1 MSEEG
6 RVPLPQCPLANHHQG
21 ARRACSLLVRGL
33 ASWPGRTGG
42 RGSVKGT
49 EGCRTGSDTC
59 QGSGSWGRDGA
70 AGPGGRVL
78 AGAGSD
84 ARLHGGLRADHR
96 GRAAGAH
103 HPLPALLQPG
113 PHLQEVPG
121 VEARHQ
127 LPLLRAPGIQLFLQ
141 HAFPVQ
147 VLPHAGG
154 RIFPGTDGGFCLH
167 VSLWGS
173 PHDTLWAPGQ
183 PLLPG
188 PGLHHHAG
196 VCVEPAEPGP
206 SDELFWPPQLPG
218 ALPALGAHGL
228 LAAPGQLR
236 AGGPAGKLIFDDPEE
251 DPNYRPLPEEQPGM
265 DPVDRQQ

>member
-141 HAFPVQ
+141 HAFP
-147 VLPHAGG
+147 LPA
-154 RIFPGTDGGFCLH
+154 
-167 VSLWGS
+167 
-173 PHDTLWAPGQ
+173 LWAPGQ